1 MSAKKIIGVV
11 VLALILSASAGFA
24 SYYGANRGLQEAA
37 EPPTEDQS
45 EEIAPAVETTQVN
58 SDSISIPG
66 YEVIHLKADQ
76 KEQSVFLY
84 NPARNQCY
92 FTVALLVDGVELFRT
107 ERLEPGAELSTVTM
121 KQKIPAGTYENA
133 KLRYSC
139 FDLKTMKELNGAD
152 VMLRLEVA

>member
-1 MSAKKIIGVV
+1 MSAKKIIGTVA
-11 VLALILSASAGFA
+11 LALMLSASAGFA
-24 SYYGANRGLQEAA
+24 SYYGANRGLQEVA

-45 EEIAPAVETTQVN
+45 EDIMPEAETTQAN

-84 NPARNQCY
+84 NPARNRCY
-92 FTVALLVDGVELFRT
+92 FTVALLVDGVELFKT
-107 ERLEPGAELSTVTM
+107 DRLEPGAELSTVTM

-139 FDLKTMKELNGAD
+139 FDLETMQELNGAD